1 MPITTIATE
10 EVARRTMNLF
20 FLVDTS
26 GSMAGRKIATLN
38 QAVREALPIIKE
50 ISEDN
55 ADACI
60 KIAVLEF
67 SDSVKWMYTEP
78 IDANDFEWTD
88 LGTNC
93 LTSMGAAFGELNAK
107 LSRNAFMASQ
117 AYQPV
122 VILLSDG
129 APTDAYQHNLEKLK
143 ANKWFQAATKVAI
156 AIGDD
161 ADKNVL
167 AEFTNGNI
175 EAVFSADNVYLL
187 KTIIKIASVQ
197 SYLIG
202 SQSSTSSD
210 KTKEEQI
217 IEKINE
223 EYEERQEEAEQL
235 KDQADSDDE
244 GIFDGF

>member
-1 MPITTIATE
+1 MPITSISTE

-50 ISEDN
+50 ISEEN

-60 KIAVLEF
+60 RIAVLEF
-67 SDSVKWMYTEP
+67 SDSVKWMYAEP
-78 IDANDFEWTD
+78 SDANDFEWVH
-88 LGTNC
+88 LGVNT
-93 LTSMGAAFGELNAK
+93 LTSMGAAFRELNSK
-107 LSRNAFMASQ
+107 LSRSAFMSDL

-122 VILLSDG
+122 IILLSDG
-129 APTDAYQHNLEKLK
+129 EPTDNYKHDLEKLK
-143 ANKWFQAATKVAI
+143 QNKWFQVATKIAI

-167 AEFTNGNI
+167 SEFAGNV
-175 EAVFSADNVYLL
+175 EAVFSADNVYML
-187 KTIIKIASVQ
+187 KTIIKIASV
-197 SYLIG
+197 SASIIG
-202 SQSSTSSD
+202 SQSSTSSE

-217 IEKINE
+217 IEKVHE
-223 EYEERQEEAEQL
+223 EVEEKQQEAKTLQAE
-235 KDQADSDDE
+235 KEDDDDL
-244 GIFDGF
+244 FAGF

>member
-1 MPITTIATE
+1 MPITSISTE
-10 EVARRTMNLF
+10 EVTRRTMNLF

-50 ISEDN
+50 ISEEN

-60 KIAVLEF
+60 QIAVLEF
-67 SDSVKWMYTEP
+67 SDYVKWMFDEP
-78 IDANDFEWTD
+78 LEADKFEWTD
-88 LGTNC
+88 LGING
-93 LTSMGAAFGELNAK
+93 LTCMGAAFGELNSK
-107 LSRNAFMASQ
+107 LSRNAFMAKQ

-122 VILLSDG
+122 IILLSDG
-129 APTDAYQHNLEKLK
+129 APTDSYKHNLDRLK
-143 ANKWFQAATKVAI
+143 QNKWFQAATKIAI

-167 AEFTNGNI
+167 AEFAGNT
-175 EAVFSADNVYLL
+175 EAIFSADNVFML

-197 SYLIG
+197 ASLIG
-202 SQSSTSSD
+202 SQSSTSSE

-217 IEKINE
+217 IEKIQE
-223 EYEERQEEAEQL
+223 EVEEKQEEAE
-235 KDQADSDDE
+235 KKKAEDDDDDL
-244 GIFDGF
+244 FAGF